1 MRITQG
7 LVRAL
12 TTSGLRTATIDGDRR
27 RTWSQVGERVARA
40 AGGLENEAGMKP
52 GDRVGI
58 LAHNCD
64 TYFELYFAIPWRGGV
79 LTPLNT
85 RLALPELAFQLSDA
99 GVETLCYGREFTE
112 FATQLLADGV
122 VKRLVAMDGD
132 ATDEGLTYEGLIA
145 RNAPAQE
152 YWGPQTDLAG
162 IFYTGGTTGLP
173 KGVMLS
179 HGAILSNAGNLLMS
193 IPFDETCVNFHA
205 APMFHLSDI
214 GIVFATMT
222 GSTHVFARHFNAE
235 TMLQTI
241 HEHGVTHCFTVPAVI
256 DRMAKYEQLDSLDIS
271 SLKMLGYGG
280 SWLPA
285 ATLSLARQK
294 FPDVQ
299 FIQGFGQTEMGSCT
313 VLTPTDHN
321 VPEDHPRLRSC
332 GRAAPAYV
340 IRILDEDGN
349 EVPRGEIGEIV
360 GRGPSIMSGYWN
372 RPEETAEVMRGEWL
386 HTRDAGWMDEDGY
399 VYITDRLKDMI
410 VSGAENVYSIEV
422 ENALNW
428 HPAIE
433 ETAVIGVPDEKWGE
447 RVHAVIVCKPGS
459 ETPSLEDVRDFC
471 RQRIAG
477 YKTPKSISIF
487 NENLPRSAA
496 GKIQKGPIRDKVLA
510 SLSQD

>member
-1 MRITQG
+1 MRLTQG
-7 LVRAL
+7 LVRAVINC
-12 TTSGLRTATIDGDRR
+12 GPRIATIDGDRR
-27 RTWSQVGERVARA
+27 RTWFEVGDRVARIA
-40 AGGLENEAGMKP
+40 AGLQARADMKV

-58 LAHNCD
+58 LSHNCD
-64 TYFELYFAIPWRGGV
+64 TYFELYFGITWGGGV

-85 RLALPELAFQLSDA
+85 RLALPELSFQLQDA
-99 GVETLCYGREFTE
+99 GVETLCYGQEFTA
-112 FATQLLADGV
+112 FAQQLLADGV
-122 VKRLVAMDGD
+122 VKRLVAMDGA
-132 ATDEGLTYEGLIA
+132 ATDAGLTHEGLIA
-145 RNAPAQE
+145 SHEPVDE
-152 YWGPQTDLAG
+152 HWGPPTDLAG

-179 HGAILSNAGNLLMS
+179 HGAIFSNAGNLLMS

-222 GSTHVFARHFNAE
+222 GATHVFARQFTAE
-235 TMLQTI
+235 TMLETI

-256 DRMAKYEQLDSLDIS
+256 DRMTKYEKLEDLNIS
-271 SLKMLGYGG
+271 SLQMLGYGG

-285 ATLSLARQK
+285 STLALARKK
-294 FPDVQ
+294 FPNVN

-313 VLTPTDHN
+313 VLTPSDHN

-332 GRAAPAYV
+332 GRAAPAYI
-340 IRILDEDGN
+340 IRIADEHGN
-349 EVPRGEIGEIV
+349 EVPRGQIGEII

-372 RPEETAEVMRGEWL
+372 RPAETAEVMRDGWL
-386 HTRDAGWMDEDGY
+386 YTRDAGWMDDEGY

-428 HPAIE
+428 HPKIE

-447 RVHAVIVCKPGS
+447 RVHAVIVCKDNCTP
-459 ETPSLEDVRDFC
+459 PSLEEVRDFC

-477 YKTPKSISIF
+477 YKTPKTISIF
-487 NENLPRSAA
+487 TEPLPRSAA

-510 SLSQD
+510 SLG